1 MSFISKIQAKTS
13 VNKIDEEEL
22 KKILKEVLWMAT
34 VGGMNASKSEKAEW
48 LADLK
53 KAKDKLKDM
62 GLYKND

>member
-1 MSFISKIQAKTS
+1 MSFISKIQAKAPVT
-13 VNKIDEEEL
+13 KIDEEEL

-34 VGGMNASKSEKAEW
+34 VGGMNASKDEKAEW

-53 KAKDKLKDM
+53 KAKEKLKDM

>member
-34 VGGMNASKSEKAEW
+34 VGGMNTSKSEKAEW